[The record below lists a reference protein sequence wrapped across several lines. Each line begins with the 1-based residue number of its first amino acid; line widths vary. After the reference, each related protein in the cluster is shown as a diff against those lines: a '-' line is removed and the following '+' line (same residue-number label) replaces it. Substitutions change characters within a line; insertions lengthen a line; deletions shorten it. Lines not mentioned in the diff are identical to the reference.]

1 MTKNELLQVPD
12 EFLKENLEYA
22 MAKIQ
27 RKKGG
32 PYSKRD
38 KDKRRNEV
46 YRLHFDYGYSARKIA
61 ELMSINRNTINRD
74 IDYLYHKIG
83 KNLEFSDIEKKIF
96 TTLQR
101 MEIQQSRLREQLDKT
116 TSSSERITIERLIL
130 DINYKI
136 LQINQKLIES
146 DIRINAQVRD
156 TMNDFL
162 KKEKIKGGF
171 VSNFDTI
178 TVSNNAQEKIQRI
191 ISEEKQCHR

>member
-1 MTKNELLQVPD
+1 PD

-22 MAKIQ
+22 TAKRQ

-32 PYSKRD
+32 PYSKTD

-61 ELMSINRNTINRD
+61 ELMKINRNTINRD
-74 IDYLYHKIG
+74 IDYLHHKIS

-116 TSSSERITIERLIL
+116 TSNSERITIERLIL

-146 DIRINAQVRD
+146 NIRINAQVRD
-156 TMNDFL
+156 RMNDFL
-162 KKEKIKGGF
+162 KNEKIKGGF
-171 VSNFDTI
+171 VSYFDTI
-178 TVSNNAQEKIQRI
+178 IVSKNAQEKIQRI
-191 ISEEKQCHR
+191 ISEEKQRHR